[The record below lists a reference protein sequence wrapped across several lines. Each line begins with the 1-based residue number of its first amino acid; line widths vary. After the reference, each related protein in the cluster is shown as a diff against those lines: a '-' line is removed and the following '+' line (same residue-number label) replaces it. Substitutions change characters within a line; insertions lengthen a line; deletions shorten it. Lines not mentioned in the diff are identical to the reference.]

1 MVVLGTTWRCQ
12 WEGSCERR
20 ILKQLS
26 FRFLCARGRSAKAG
40 RRPPVIFHSDDGNAV
55 VAAPD
60 DVIVVEQQMPVHG
73 ALPVLQA
80 ADVGQTV
87 EGRFPAEILRVV
99 VVAHDGDDAVFGF
112 QLPKNRFEFVD
123 FLRMVVHEVA
133 GEDDEVGALRVDAVD
148 DVADHLWLSVQG
160 ADMEVRQLDD
170 AVAVEGWGMRRSV

>member
-1 MVVLGTTWRCQ
+1 MGRVVREEDFEAVVFQIPLCTWQ
-12 WEGSCERR
+12 VGQSGEG
-20 ILKQLS
+20 
-26 FRFLCARGRSAKAG
+26 
-40 RRPPVIFHSDDGNAV
+40 RPPVIFHSDDGNAV

-133 GEDDEVGALRVDAVD
+133 SEDDEVGALRVDAVD

-160 ADMEVRQLDD
+160 ADMEVRQLND
-170 AVAVEGWGMRRSV
+170 AVAVEGWGKRRSA